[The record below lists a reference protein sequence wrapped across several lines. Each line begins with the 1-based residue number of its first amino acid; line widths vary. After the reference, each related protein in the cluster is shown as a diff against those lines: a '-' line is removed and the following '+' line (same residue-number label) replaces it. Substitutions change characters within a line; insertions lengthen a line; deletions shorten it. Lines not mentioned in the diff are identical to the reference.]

1 MENFRDPS
9 QTPYNQRHLSIEELE
24 ERLHRQGDPI
34 TVSKVLDAYE
44 MAQSVHANQVRNDGT
59 PYFWHSARTARIIMD
74 ELHAFD
80 TDLLISALLH
90 DVLEDSPTIT
100 KGVLE
105 YNFGSY
111 VAYVVDMLTKDLA
124 KAKIDPDAVDV
135 AHAERLRM
143 ASEDCLIIKLAA
155 RLDNMRCLTF
165 NLKRNP
171 LVYITN
177 TLDRY
182 VPIAEAT
189 SNARLHYLASAI
201 RSEANTFLG

>member
-1 MENFRDPS
+1 MDQFLDPS
-9 QTPYNQRHLSIEELE
+9 NLPYNRRYLTLSELE
-24 ERLHRQGDPI
+24 ERLHRHGDAIALP
-34 TVSKVLDAYE
+34 KLLDAYE
-44 MAQSVHANQVRNDGT
+44 MSQSVHAHLMRNDGT
-59 PYFWHSARTARIIMD
+59 PYFYHSARTARIIMD

-80 TDLLISALLH
+80 TDILISALLH
-90 DVLEDSPTIT
+90 DVLEDSDTVT

-111 VAYVVDMLTKDLA
+111 VAYVVDMLTKDLP
-124 KAKIDPDAVDV
+124 KARIDPESVDK
-135 AHAERLRM
+135 AHVQKLQT

-155 RLDNMRCLTF
+155 RLDNIRCLSF

-182 VPIAEAT
+182 LPIAEAS
-189 SNARLHYLASAI
+189 SNARLHHLASAI
-201 RSEANTFLG
+201 RSESNTFLG